1 MLIQRL
7 TESIPP
13 NISNKEPHGVPY
25 KAVANL
31 CPTKYSWPPYEEKY
45 CVIIPIKI
53 RNSDSVVDHY
63 VFSPTVK

>member
-7 TESIPP
+7 TESIAP

-31 CPTKYSWPPYEEKY
+31 CPTKYS
-45 CVIIPIKI
+45 
-53 RNSDSVVDHY
+53 
-63 VFSPTVK
+63 